1 MECVR
6 VRVYEWHGVTP
17 SLTHAHAP
25 SLTHP
30 FGEKCFPRG
39 GRVPRRGAM
48 SCERHAV
55 GGFLRGLRVSS
66 GCSRPRMAPAASRG
80 LSASARA
87 VPPARWMAF
96 CGLST
101 VCCGVSM
108 VCWRLSTVFPGVSMV
123 CWRLSTVC
131 CGCSTVERAEKTIER
146 VQETIERT
154 EEIVERGER
163 MAKHGLQT
171 PGSPLPIKP
180 EGSQGIWRGHF
191 PPKLPGTRPGCARP
205 ATCGRLFPSPQIQN
219 RN

>member
-6 VRVYEWHGVTP
+6 VRLYEWHAVTP
-17 SLTHAHAP
+17 SLTHAHTP

-30 FGEKCFPRG
+30 LGEKCFPRG
-39 GRVPRRGAM
+39 GRLPRRGAM

-108 VCWRLSTVFPGVSMV
+108 VCWRLSTI
-123 CWRLSTVC
+123 C

-146 VQETIERT
+146 VQETIERA
-154 EEIVERGER
+154 EETVERGEETVERAER
-163 MAKHGLQT
+163 MAKRGLQT

-180 EGSQGIWRGHF
+180 EGSQGIWRWHF
-191 PPKLPGTRPGCARP
+191 PPKLRSTRPGCARP
-205 ATCGRLFPSPQIQN
+205 ATYGRLFPSPQIQN